1 MWEDVARCLVWAQW
15 CPAGA
20 VGLSFWALWGW
31 AGWWTGESHGCPQG
45 QSLVA
50 QLFSFQLGSV
60 RQAECALA
68 RSCPPS
74 VALGMHVS
82 SHLCTPLL
90 CFFFFFFHPS
100 CFNAGLT
107 LHVCS
112 GLSSLEW
119 PRAPVLS
126 SPQHR
131 CRGDRQ
137 RAVVGAAGLGGV
149 RSAALGTTEPAA
161 AGVLEGA
168 GAGRRG
174 AELGVCAGLVH
185 GLEDQACPRTAMSPL
200 KMWFLLILGK
210 WREGRSGAV

>member
-90 CFFFFFFHPS
+90 WFFFFFSTPLVLMRGSLPMCAAACPPWSGPGPLFFHP
-100 CFNAGLT
+100 
-107 LHVCS
+107 
-112 GLSSLEW
+112 LST
-119 PRAPVLS
+119 
-126 SPQHR
+126 
-131 CRGDRQ
+131 
-137 RAVVGAAGLGGV
+137 AAGETV
-149 RSAALGTTEPAA
+149 RGQLWVPQGWE
-161 AGVLEGA
+161 V
-168 GAGRRG
+168 
-174 AELGVCAGLVH
+174 
-185 GLEDQACPRTAMSPL
+185 
-200 KMWFLLILGK
+200 
-210 WREGRSGAV
+210 SGAQLWGPRSQQPQGCWRGREQAAVARSWGFVQGLCMVSKTRPAPEQLCHP